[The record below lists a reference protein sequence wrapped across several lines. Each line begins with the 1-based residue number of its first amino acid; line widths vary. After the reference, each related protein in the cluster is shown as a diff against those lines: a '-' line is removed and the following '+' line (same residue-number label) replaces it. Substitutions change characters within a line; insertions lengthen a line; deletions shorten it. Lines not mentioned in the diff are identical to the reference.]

1 MLSRS
6 NYLYA
11 KQRGFMLGE
20 AQSTATRSVFEY
32 LSEKDRERLKN
43 IAATGKTQP
52 SASASTPAA
61 SSPSTSATITIP
73 RTEPHI
79 AQAALRGFQPFTS
92 DPTKQARYTAYLLS
106 QAQQDSS
113 APQIKPA
120 PGQPI
125 DQFNKELEDYAKA
138 ALLFKPMSG
147 AMAGRFTSA
156 AVIEHGPKIK
166 EGLHTPSQE
175 ELAEKEQQEAQQ
187 AREAEEKISPK
198 AHAAKMGMYG
208 PLTREVVSWQPA
220 RLLCKRFGVKDPNPP
235 PDVEAAAPPKA
246 GPSSAAFA
254 QSSNTHASA
263 SSKDE
268 TAPAQQDGGPR
279 KLENIGLG
287 EDETQGQDTLTYQ
300 RPAMDIFKAIFA
312 SDSEDSD
319 EEDEVEEKEDEKGD
333 EKEACA
339 VVPEPSTALLI
350 TNGEESVAPTTVPVT
365 DDGPVDMST
374 FKPTFIPRE
383 GKSKERDEKA
393 KEKKEKKKKEKKGV
407 LVSFEMDES
416 GPTIVPQKPLKDKDR
431 PKKKKRKE
439 KEKREDENEDE
450 GMWVEKAAPLVVK
463 ELQVPPLSS
472 SVPPLPPSDGNSA
485 SQEHAPRGRKRAID
499 FM

>member
-1 MLSRS
+1 
-6 NYLYA
+6 
-11 KQRGFMLGE
+11 MLGE

-383 GKSKERDEKA
+383 GKSKE
-393 KEKKEKKKKEKKGV
+393 KKEKKKKEKKGV
-407 LVSFEMDES
+407 LVSFEIDES
-416 GPTIVPQKPLKDKDR
+416 GPAIVPQKPPKDKDR

-472 SVPPLPPSDGNSA
+472 SVPPLPPSDGNST

>member
-1 MLSRS
+1 
-6 NYLYA
+6 
-11 KQRGFMLGE
+11 MLGE

-43 IAATGKTQP
+43 IAATGKT
-52 SASASTPAA
+52 ASTSTPG
-61 SSPSTSATITIP
+61 SSFPSTSATITIP
-73 RTEPHI
+73 HTEPHI

-92 DPTKQARYTAYLLS
+92 DSTKQARYTAYLLS

-120 PGQPI
+120 LGQPI

-138 ALLFKPMSG
+138 ALLFKPISG

-156 AVIEHGPKIK
+156 AVIEHGPKIQ

-175 ELAEKEQQEAQQ
+175 ELAEKEQQEAQK

-220 RLLCKRFGVKDPNPP
+220 RLLCKRFGVKDPNPS
-235 PDVEAAAPPKA
+235 PDVEAIAPPKA
-246 GPSSAAFA
+246 GSSSSSAAFS
-254 QSSNTHASA
+254 QSSNTHASG

-268 TAPAQQDGGPR
+268 TAPAQQDRGPR

-300 RPAMDIFKAIFA
+300 RPAMNIFKAIFA

-319 EEDEVEEKEDEKGD
+319 EEDGVKEEENEKGAD
-333 EKEACA
+333 EKEACT
-339 VVPEPSTALLI
+339 VVLEPTTALLI
-350 TNGEESVAPTTVPVT
+350 TNGEESVVPKTLPMT
-365 DDGPVDMST
+365 DDGPVDIST

-383 GKSKERDEKA
+383 GKSKKERDERS

-416 GPTIVPQKPLKDKDR
+416 EPTIVPQKPPKDKDR
-431 PKKKKRKE
+431 PKKKRKE
-439 KEKREDENEDE
+439 KEKREDEDQDESE
-450 GMWVEKAAPLVVK
+450 GMWVEKPAPEVVK
-463 ELQVPPLSS
+463 ELHVPPLSS
-472 SVPPLPPSDGNSA
+472 SVPSLPPSDGNT

>member
-1 MLSRS
+1 
-6 NYLYA
+6 
-11 KQRGFMLGE
+11 MLGE

-52 SASASTPAA
+52 SASASTPDA
-61 SSPSTSATITIP
+61 SSPSTSTTITIP
-73 RTEPHI
+73 RTEPHV

-113 APQIKPA
+113 APQMKPA

-138 ALLFKPMSG
+138 ALLFKPISG

-156 AVIEHGPKIK
+156 AIIEHGPKIQ

-235 PDVEAAAPPKA
+235 PDVEATAPPKA
-246 GPSSAAFA
+246 SSSSSSAAFA
-254 QSSNTHASA
+254 QSSNTHASG

-268 TAPAQQDGGPR
+268 TAPAQRDRGPR

-319 EEDEVEEKEDEKGD
+319 EEDEVKEKENEKGAD
-333 EKEACA
+333 EKEAGA
-339 VVPEPSTALLI
+339 VVPELTTALLI
-350 TNGEESVAPTTVPVT
+350 GNGEESVAPTTLPVT

-383 GKSKERDEKA
+383 GKSKKERDERS

-416 GPTIVPQKPLKDKDR
+416 GPAIVPQKPLKDKDR
-431 PKKKKRKE
+431 PKKKKRKD
-439 KEKREDENEDE
+439 KEKRENENEDEDE
-450 GMWVEKAAPLVVK
+450 GMWVEKPASEVVK
-463 ELQVPPLSS
+463 ELHVPPLSS
-472 SVPPLPPSDGNSA
+472 SVPSLPPSDGNNT